1 MSQIKQLKIG
11 NKAPSFSLPD
21 SKGNK
26 VSIKDYSGKWLVLY
40 FYPKDNTS
48 GCTTEA
54 IDFTSSLPEFNK
66 LNCHVAGISPDS
78 CKSHQKFIL
87 KHNLMVTLL
96 SDEEKT
102 VLEKYGVWKL
112 KKMYGREYYGVSR
125 TTFLID
131 TSGKIVHIWE
141 NVKVKN
147 HIDEVMNKLKELQG
161 LKK

>member
-11 NKAPSFSLPD
+11 SKAPSFSLSD
-21 SKGNK
+21 AEGNK
-26 VSIKDYSGKWLVLY
+26 VSLKDYAGKWLVLY

-54 IDFTSSLPEFNK
+54 VDFTSSLPELQK
-66 LNCHVAGISPDS
+66 LNCNVAGISPDS

-96 SDEEKT
+96 SDEDKK
-102 VLEKYGVWKL
+102 VLEKYGVWVT
-112 KKMYGREYYGVSR
+112 KKMYGREYFGVSR

-131 TSGKIVHIWE
+131 PTGKIQHIWE

-147 HIDEVMNKLKELQG
+147 HAAEVLEKLKELQQA
-161 LKK
+161 

>member
-11 NKAPSFSLPD
+11 SKAPSFSLPD
-21 SKGNK
+21 DEGNK
-26 VSIKDYSGKWLVLY
+26 VSLKDYARKWLVLY

-54 IDFTSSLPEFNK
+54 VDFTSSLPELQK
-66 LNCHVAGISPDS
+66 LNCNVTGISPDS

-96 SDEEKT
+96 SDEDKK
-102 VLEKYGVWKL
+102 VLEKYGVWVT
-112 KKMYGREYYGVSR
+112 KKMYGREYFGVSR

-131 TSGKIVHIWE
+131 PTGKIKHIWE

-147 HIDEVMNKLKELQG
+147 HTAEVLEKLKELQQA
-161 LKK
+161 